1 MTINPLDYTIK
12 ELNKL
17 SVKKNRLLFAEPF
30 MDDPYFKR
38 SVVLLTE
45 HNPKGAFGFILNK
58 PLEVKLNEVLK
69 DFPKF
74 NAPVFMGG
82 PVQTDTLFFIHT
94 QGDIIPESIKIS
106 NQLWW
111 SGNFEK
117 LRELIIDQQIFPNEI
132 KFFIGYSGW
141 DYEQLNKEVKDES
154 WLISK
159 NNINSIEKLNDD
171 DLWHKSLNKMG
182 GKHAVLSNFPENPS
196 LN

>member
-17 SVKKNRLLFAEPF
+17 KIEKNRLLFAEPF

-45 HNPKGAFGFILNK
+45 HNTDGALGFILNK
-58 PLEVKLNEVLK
+58 PLDVKLNEVLK
-69 DFPKF
+69 DFPEF
-74 NAPVFMGG
+74 DAPVFMGG

-94 QGDIIPESIKIS
+94 QGEFIAESVKINDHFS
-106 NQLWW
+106 W

-117 LRELIIDQQIFPNEI
+117 LKELIVNQQIFPNEI

-159 NNINSIEKLNDD
+159 NNLTEINQLNEV
-171 DLWHKSLNKMG
+171 DLWHSSLQKMG

>member
-17 SVKKNRLLFAEPF
+17 KVEKNRLLFAEPF

-45 HNPKGAFGFILNK
+45 HNTDGALGFILNK
-58 PLEVKLNEVLK
+58 PLDVKLNEVLK
-69 DFPKF
+69 DFPEF
-74 NAPVFMGG
+74 DAPVFMGG

-94 QGDIIPESIKIS
+94 QGEFIADSVKINELFS
-106 NQLWW
+106 W
-111 SGNFEK
+111 SGNFDQLK
-117 LRELIIDQQIFPNEI
+117 ELIVNQQIFPNEI

-159 NNINSIEKLNDD
+159 NNLTNINQLNEA
-171 DLWHKSLNKMG
+171 DLWQTSLQKMG
-182 GKHAVLSNFPENPS
+182 GKHAILANFPENPS

>member
-1 MTINPLDYTIK
+1 MAINPLDYTIK

-17 SVKKNRLLFAEPF
+17 KVEKNRLLFAEPF

-45 HNPKGAFGFILNK
+45 HNTDGALGFILNK
-58 PLEVKLNEVLK
+58 PLDVKLNEVIK
-69 DFPKF
+69 DFPEF
-74 NAPVFMGG
+74 DAPVFMGG

-94 QGDIIPESIKIS
+94 QGEFIAESVKINDHFS
-106 NQLWW
+106 W

-117 LRELIIDQQIFPNEI
+117 LKELIVNQQIFPNEI

-159 NNINSIEKLNDD
+159 NNLTNINQLNEV
-171 DLWHKSLNKMG
+171 DLWHASLQKMG
-182 GKHAVLSNFPENPS
+182 GKHAVLANFPENPS

>member
-12 ELNKL
+12 ELNQL
-17 SVKKNRLLFAEPF
+17 SIKKGRLLLAEPF

-45 HNPKGAFGFILNK
+45 YNKEGALGFILNK
-58 PLEVKLNEVLK
+58 PLDVKLRDVIK
-69 DFPKF
+69 DFPEF
-74 NAPVFMGG
+74 DAPIFMGG
-82 PVQTDTLFFIHT
+82 PVQTDTLFFIHS
-94 QGDIIPESIKIS
+94 QGELIKDSVKINS
-106 NQLWW
+106 KLFW

-117 LRELIIDQQIFPNEI
+117 LKELVIDQQIFPHEI

-141 DYEQLNKEVKDES
+141 DYDQLNKEVKDES

-159 NNINSIEKLNDD
+159 NHLDSIKKLNNDN
-171 DLWHKSLNKMG
+171 LWHKSLNKMG